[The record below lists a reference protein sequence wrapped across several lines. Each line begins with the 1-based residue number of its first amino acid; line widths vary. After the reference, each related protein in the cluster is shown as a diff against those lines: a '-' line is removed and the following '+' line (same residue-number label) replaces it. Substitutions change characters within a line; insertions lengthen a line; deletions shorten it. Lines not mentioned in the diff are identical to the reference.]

1 MCRLVV
7 FLMAVGAGALCL
19 LGLAAMSLA
28 AYLDDP
34 FMFISVLGLWCL
46 CGLLFNRWMLGPFKH
61 KNNEIERLWL
71 WSLAGCWAWPMGVV
85 CGMALRLAPPEKVD
99 S

>member
-1 MCRLVV
+1 
-7 FLMAVGAGALCL
+7 MAVGAGALCL

-71 WSLAGCWAWPMGVV
+71 WSLAGCWAWPMGVF